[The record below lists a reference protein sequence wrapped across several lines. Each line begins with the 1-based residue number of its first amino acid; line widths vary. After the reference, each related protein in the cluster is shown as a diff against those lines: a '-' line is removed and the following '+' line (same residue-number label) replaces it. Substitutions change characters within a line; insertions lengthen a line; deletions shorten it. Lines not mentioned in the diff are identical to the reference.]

1 MTRRSIL
8 MMTASMAWLAAAAG
22 ARAED
27 QKAAQVDDIVVTGSR
42 IAGGDRIAPVETVGR
57 DVMETAGIADAS
69 QLVRLVTANSGSE
82 AQVDQLNQPQS
93 SGTAQFNLRN
103 LGLGSTLVLVDGQRW
118 TTSAVVAT
126 DGSAFVDIN
135 SLVPMIALQ
144 RVEVVLSLIHI

>member
-8 MMTASMAWLAAAAG
+8 MTTASMAWLAAAAG

-57 DVMETAGIADAS
+57 DVMDAAGIADAP

-103 LGLGSTLVLVDGQRW
+103 LGLGSTLVPGGR
-118 TTSAVVAT
+118 SAL
-126 DGSAFVDIN
+126 DD
-135 SLVPMIALQ
+135 
-144 RVEVVLSLIHI
+144 